1 MQRISRTS
9 WERHFRQ
16 KDISALAL
24 VLAIAI
30 AIVAIV
36 SLVLF

>member
-1 MQRISRTS
+1 MQRISRAT

-24 VLAIAI
+24 VLALAI